1 MKEKE
6 RGEERSEVK
15 EREGGAQKRLV
26 EGKRERE
33 SEGHR
38 YGEVKERERGVER
51 G

>member
-1 MKEKE
+1 M
-6 RGEERSEVK
+6 K

-26 EGKRERE
+26 EGKRERGRERE